1 MYALGQIQKII
12 KIYWDC
18 IFPKSLAF
26 KMLRRPS
33 QILYA
38 LSLHASQIQ
47 LEFNSL
53 TELTFLARLSPSLK
67 FYYNLLHYNLEF
79 QNVR

>member
-1 MYALGQIQKII
+1 MYAPGQTQKTI
-12 KIYWDC
+12 KIYWNC
-18 IFPKSLAF
+18 KSIKSLAF
-26 KMLRRPS
+26 QMLRRPS

-53 TELTFLARLSPSLK
+53 TELMFLARLSPSLK